1 MTTTTSQEISRLL
14 QAWNRG
20 DKGARDRLMPLVFD
34 ELHEIARRQYEKE
47 KPGHTLQPT
56 AIVSELYLKL
66 VRQERV
72 QWQNRQEFFA
82 IAAKLVRRILVDHA
96 RRRQAAKRGSDAP
109 KIAFDEAL
117 GVPNLDDP
125 ALIALDEAL
134 KDLESTDPRGSR
146 VVELHAFGGLTFEEI
161 AQAMNLAR
169 GTVFRDWKHARLWLR
184 RELRK
189 ATEGEEEGEA

>member
-1 MTTTTSQEISRLL
+1 MTTTSQEISRLL
-14 QAWNRG
+14 QEWNRG

-134 KDLESTDPRGSR
+134 KDLEATDERGSR

-161 AQAMNLAR
+161 AQAMDLSR

-184 RELRK
+184 RELRRAAGK
-189 ATEGEEEGEA
+189 EEEE

>member
-1 MTTTTSQEISRLL
+1 METANHEISRLL
-14 QAWNRG
+14 QAWNEGNG
-20 DKGARDRLMPLVFD
+20 DARDRLMPLVFD
-34 ELHEIARRQYEKE
+34 ELYAIARRQYERE

-66 VRQERV
+66 ARQHRV

-96 RRRQAAKRGSDAP
+96 RRRQAAKRGGSHP
-109 KIAFDEAL
+109 KVSFDEAL
-117 GVPNLDDP
+117 GVPALDDP
-125 ALIALDEAL
+125 QLLALDQAL
-134 KDLESTDPRGSR
+134 SDLEKTDPRGSH

-161 AQAMNLAR
+161 AQALGLAR

-184 RELRK
+184 RQLRISE
-189 ATEGEEEGEA
+189 TVGEAP

>member
-1 MTTTTSQEISRLL
+1 
-14 QAWNRG
+14 
-20 DKGARDRLMPLVFD
+20 
-34 ELHEIARRQYEKE
+34 
-47 KPGHTLQPT
+47 
-56 AIVSELYLKL
+56 
-66 VRQERV
+66 V

-134 KDLESTDPRGSR
+134 KDLEATDPRGSR

-161 AQAMNLAR
+161 AQTMELSR

-189 ATEGEEEGEA
+189 VTGEGEEEE